1 MNKLFEGI
9 RIAVVIPH
17 HEFTGRGQEAGGH
30 ISHFKGVVKGF
41 IENGCS
47 VTTFA
52 RDPNSR
58 CVDIED
64 SSLHIEVRG
73 LSRVSYLYNL
83 FCELYRVRKSFDLI
97 YIRHSLGAVIFYP
110 FFCLIFRRSEKVVE
124 LNSFTSRSAFS
135 LYFEK
140 RSLCFFDK
148 IVAVS
153 ERLKES
159 IPSGLQLSAIV
170 VPNGVDLDRFQPKNS
185 KPVLDAGL
193 ATVFGFVGTLKPG
206 YGIEKLLAMYLKA
219 DFKNSVLKIAGNGP
233 LLSDLKSSYSKA
245 RNIVF
250 VGQVEFDKV
259 PDFLRSCDILVYPGD
274 QFIDFQSPIKI
285 YEYLAS
291 GKPILAANVNGLGEL
306 LGQGSNQCGLIFDHN
321 DFKDFIDK
329 ATSLIESRSLRQDLG
344 RKAIIIAQ
352 QHSWSSKVQKILS
365 FSLLGRDS

>member
-1 MNKLFEGI
+1 LERTNKLFEGI

-219 DFKNSVLKIAGNGP
+219 DFKI
-233 LLSDLKSSYSKA
+233 
-245 RNIVF
+245 
-250 VGQVEFDKV
+250 
-259 PDFLRSCDILVYPGD
+259 
-274 QFIDFQSPIKI
+274 QF
-285 YEYLAS
+285 
-291 GKPILAANVNGLGEL
+291 
-306 LGQGSNQCGLIFDHN
+306 
-321 DFKDFIDK
+321 
-329 ATSLIESRSLRQDLG
+329 
-344 RKAIIIAQ
+344 
-352 QHSWSSKVQKILS
+352 
-365 FSLLGRDS
+365 